1 MRKEET
7 LRRVYRH
14 PLLTEEQ
21 FQTISEAHEEI
32 TFNKGDLFLSKGEI
46 SNSFLILEN
55 GLMRSFLYN
64 YEGNEITT
72 NFYSDYEVV
81 IDVLSLFKRTP
92 SDGYIQALTDCC
104 CWMIELERFE
114 QFFHS
119 IQAMSEWGRAWM
131 SEQLFESKHRAVEMI
146 TENAT
151 SRYLKLIREKPL
163 VIRQAS
169 LKQIASYL
177 GVTDTSLSRIRK
189 ELSKGSFLA
198 SH

>member
-7 LRRVYRH
+7 LRQVYRH

-21 FQTISEAHEEI
+21 FQTISEAHKEI

-55 GLMRSFLYN
+55 GLMRSFLFN

-72 NFYSDYEVV
+72 NFYSDFEVV

-92 SDGYIQALTDCC
+92 SDGYIQALTDCN
-104 CWMIELERFE
+104 CWEIELERFE
-114 QFFHS
+114 QYYQS
-119 IQAMSEWGRAWM
+119 MQAMSEWGRAWM

-163 VIRQAS
+163 VIRQAP

-189 ELSKGSFLA
+189 ELSKGSYLA
-198 SH
+198 SN

>member
-21 FQTISEAHEEI
+21 FQTISEAHKKI

-72 NFYSDYEVV
+72 HFYSDHEVV

-92 SDGYIQALTDCC
+92 SDGYIQALADCV
-104 CWMIELERFE
+104 CWEIELERFE
-114 QFFHS
+114 QYYQS
-119 IQAMSEWGRAWM
+119 MQAMSEWGRAWM

-163 VIRQAS
+163 VIRQAP

-189 ELSKGSFLA
+189 ELSKGSYLA

>member
-7 LRRVYRH
+7 LRQVYRH
-14 PLLTEEQ
+14 PLLTDEQ
-21 FQTISEAHEEI
+21 IKTISEAHVEI
-32 TFNKGDLFLSKGEI
+32 EIKKGELFLSKGEV
-46 SNSFLILEN
+46 SKSFLILDS
-55 GLMRSFLYN
+55 GLMRSYLYN
-64 YEGNEITT
+64 YDGNEITT
-72 NFYSDYEVV
+72 HFYSDHEVV

-92 SDGYIQALTDCC
+92 SDGYIQALTDCV
-104 CWMIELERFE
+104 CWELDLERFE
-114 QFFHS
+114 QFYQS

-151 SRYLKLIREKPL
+151 TRYLKLIKEKPQ
-163 VIRQAS
+163 VIRQAP

-189 ELSKGSFLA
+189 DLSKGSYLA

>member
-7 LRRVYRH
+7 LRQVYRH

-21 FQTISEAHEEI
+21 FLTICEAHQEI
-32 TFNKGDLFLSKGEI
+32 EVKKGDLFLTKGEI
-46 SNSFLILEN
+46 SSSFLILEH

-64 YEGNEITT
+64 FEGNEITT
-72 NFYSDYEVV
+72 HFYSDREVV
-81 IDVLSLFKRTP
+81 IDVLSLFKHIP
-92 SDGYIQALTDCC
+92 SDGYIQALTDCV
-104 CWMIELERFE
+104 CWQIELEQFE
-114 QFFHS
+114 QFYQS
-119 IQAMSEWGRAWM
+119 MQAMSEWGRAWM

-151 SRYLKLIREKPL
+151 TRYLKLIKEKPQ
-163 VIRQAS
+163 VIRQAP

-198 SH
+198 AR

>member
-21 FQTISEAHEEI
+21 LITISEAHVEI
-32 TFNKGDLFLSKGEI
+32 EIKKGEFFLSKGEI
-46 SNSFLILEN
+46 AKSFLILDS
-55 GLMRSFLYN
+55 GLMRSYLYN

-72 NFYSDYEVV
+72 HFFSEQEVV
-81 IDVLSLFKRTP
+81 IDVLSLFKQTP

-104 CWMIELERFE
+104 CWQIELERFE

-146 TENAT
+146 TVNAT
-151 SRYLKLIREKPL
+151 TRYLKLIKEKPH
-163 VIRQAS
+163 VIRQAP

-198 SH
+198 TR